1 MPKGDY
7 YFKLYYQRLLTS
19 TVGWKDDEFGAYMR
33 LLIYQFDKGSIPSEI
48 NQIARIA
55 PSAKKHWPLLSQK
68 FVPDGN
74 GGLVN
79 KVMDEVSNERQAKGE
94 ANRKNGV
101 TGGRP
106 VEVKSGQKRFYLI
119 ECFNK
124 DERFYKAGTTDKTV
138 KARYSSTNG
147 SNSAIPYFFEILVDT
162 ICDYKLGLE
171 LERKLRESFPR
182 YEPKLKFGGHT
193 ECYAADAA
201 VLKFITQT
209 LTQNNPNGS
218 ENKSNTNVST
228 GILVIGSGKERGGG
242 EEKPLGSD
250 AVSTFANEA
259 WQDQKWRENMMMGLN
274 IKNEDTFK
282 RWMAQFNASVAND
295 PFPDFSTSKY
305 KKLSRG
311 WIAKQIE
318 RGAQIPEGSHIQTST
333 RLPQKI

>member
-48 NQIARIA
+48 SQISRIA

-79 KVMDEVSNERQAKGE
+79 KVMDEVRSERITKSKTMAEVG
-94 ANRKNGV
+94 RG
-101 TGGRP
+101 GGRP
-106 VEVKSGQKRFYLI
+106 KINQKVS
-119 ECFNK
+119 ENK
-124 DERFYKAGTTDKTV
+124 
-138 KARYSSTNG
+138 
-147 SNSAIPYFFEILVDT
+147 
-162 ICDYKLGLE
+162 
-171 LERKLRESFPR
+171 
-182 YEPKLKFGGHT
+182 
-193 ECYAADAA
+193 
-201 VLKFITQT
+201 
-209 LTQNNPNGS
+209 PNGS